1 MKTLMVD
8 MDNVITDG
16 IFLDLINEFLDTDYK
31 LLDLKNYYLQEL
43 ITDRKEEFWNYVK
56 DKNFYDKASL
66 FEDCF
71 EVLKRLN
78 TKYDI
83 YIVTAYLW
91 NDYLD
96 ISGDNLRNK
105 YYYLRENLS
114 FIKPEKYIFTTNKNI
129 MDFDIRIDDKLENV
143 VKAEVSLLFTAWH
156 NKDLDDEYLKEKDV
170 IRVNSW
176 KDIEKKLCM

>member
-8 MDNVITDG
+8 MDNVITDS
-16 IFLDLINEFLDTDYK
+16 IFLDLINEFLDTNYK

-43 ITDRKEEFWNYVK
+43 ISDRKEEFWNFVRN
-56 DKNFYDKASL
+56 KNFYDGASL
-66 FEDCF
+66 FTDCF
-71 EVLKRLN
+71 EVLEKLN

-96 ISGDNLRNK
+96 ISGDNLKNK
-105 YYYLRENLS
+105 YYYLREKLP
-114 FIKPEKYIFTTNKNI
+114 FIGPEKYIFTTNKNI
-129 MDFDIRIDDKLENV
+129 MNFDIRIDDKLENV
-143 VKAEVSLLFTAWH
+143 IRAEVSFLFTAWH
-156 NKDLDDEYLKEKDV
+156 NRDLDDLYLKEKDV

-176 KDIEKKLCM
+176 KDIEKALFD